1 MTEREWK
8 SFEEQSEVANEF
20 LAMAELSAKNG
31 DKVGAFGYKELALSV
46 LGMAYETSLG
56 RFAA

>member
-1 MTEREWK
+1 MTEREWEN
-8 SFEEQSEVANEF
+8 FEEQSEIANEF
-20 LAMAELSAKNG
+20 LAMSELSAKNG
-31 DKVGAFGYKELALSV
+31 DKVGAYGYKELALSV